1 MFEMHESV
9 TTSVNQFFRIHPRA
23 RFRGSMPTLDPAEG
37 VSMRSKGPTCQLVA
51 IFNRHPSE
59 SHHCLGIDR
68 VAPPDTNEE
77 DVLEMTGGE
86 RGNKGRRAG
95 KAPFPCLR
103 PSPPEV
109 KDILAVKGGK

>member
-23 RFRGSMPTLDPAEG
+23 LFCGSMPTPDLAEG
-37 VSMRSKGPTCQLVA
+37 MSMPSKGPTCRLVA

-59 SHHCLGIDR
+59 IHHCLDIDR
-68 VAPPDTNEE
+68 VAPPDTDEE

-86 RGNKGRRAG
+86 RGNKGGVQEKPLFPASVSLLQKSRAYS
-95 KAPFPCLR
+95 L
-103 PSPPEV
+103 
-109 KDILAVKGGK
+109 